1 MKDKLKK
8 LFNTFLTMLLLC
20 TSLGSNV
27 TSVYAMENDIDHSE
41 STDEIVE
48 LGYAKDIFG
57 TSNQNAR
64 STPAIGEWYAYVDM
78 PG

>member
-8 LFNTFLTMLLLC
+8 LFNTFLTMRLLC

-48 LGYAKDIFG
+48 LGAGADDDVFFFF
-57 TSNQNAR
+57 
-64 STPAIGEWYAYVDM
+64 
-78 PG
+78 